1 MTRAGDDASHVL
13 PGTWDEADGDA
24 QLDPEALGAL
34 MAALR
39 PVAPSAGLRQAVLSQ
54 VAASAAGES
63 VPTAEAESAVQPGSA
78 VQSGPTAQARPAAR
92 PETGGPEAQADTSG
106 ISTRAAV
113 VPLRRRNRADSRW
126 SGWRLAGM
134 RAAAVVALV
143 GVGIGVGRWSAMD
156 SMAPTEHFAHL
167 NQAQDVQ
174 RVTDTMPDG
183 HIATLTWSQDMS
195 MTALALP
202 EEMMTAS
209 QGHSL
214 QVWLVKDGVTT
225 SLGLYDP
232 TGGTGFTFIDL
243 MPQEGE
249 RVFITQEPQG
259 GSSQP
264 TGEPLVTFDVNAD
277 GTTSRAT
284 QTPTTSGSEA

>member
-1 MTRAGDDASHVL
+1 MTRAGDESANVL
-13 PGTWDEADGDA
+13 PGAWDEADDEA

-34 MAALR
+34 MASLR
-39 PVAPSAGLRQAVLSQ
+39 PVAPSAALREAVLSQ
-54 VAASAAGES
+54 VASADTGES
-63 VPTAEAESAVQPGSA
+63 GPGA
-78 VQSGPTAQARPAAR
+78 LGGPEGPAGPQEPAGTAR
-92 PETGGPEAQADTSG
+92 PEEGAV
-106 ISTRAAV
+106 V
-113 VPLRRRNRADSRW
+113 VPLRRRARSRGGLA
-126 SGWRLAGM
+126 GWRLVGM

-143 GVGIGVGRWSAMD
+143 GVGVGVGRWSAMD

-202 EEMMTAS
+202 QEMMAAS

-232 TGGTGFTFIDL
+232 SGGTGFTFIDL

-249 RVFITQEPQG
+249 RVFITQEPEG

-277 GTTSRAT
+277 GTTTRAS
-284 QTPTTSGSEA
+284 QAPTSPGSEA

>member
-1 MTRAGDDASHVL
+1 MTRAGDEAAYVL
-13 PGTWDEADGDA
+13 PGTWDETDGDA

-54 VAASAAGES
+54 VASAAADES
-63 VPTAEAESAVQPGSA
+63 GAEQV
-78 VQSGPTAQARPAAR
+78 
-92 PETGGPEAQADTSG
+92 GPEAQVGTEERADTSG
-106 ISTRAAV
+106 SSADAVV
-113 VPLRRRNRADSRW
+113 VPLRRRDRTSGTW

-183 HIATLTWSQDMS
+183 HIATLTWSRDMS

-202 EEMMTAS
+202 EEMMATS

-232 TGGTGFTFIDL
+232 SGGRGFTFIDL

-249 RVFITQEPQG
+249 RVVITQEPVG

-277 GTTSRAT
+277 GTTTRAT
-284 QTPTTSGSEA
+284 PTPSGSEA